1 MGHPDVGVD
10 QTWGTQTWVFDQAVQ
25 HSSFF
30 GHVALSNF
38 LDHVALSN
46 FFDLDVFD
54 RLERLDSFIEFGC
67 LSSYFVLLGA
77 SFERLHGLNGLNG
90 LHGLFAPTNSCLRA
104 VPQLL

>member
-38 LDHVALSN
+38 LDHAVSSGFFDLVGCLNS
-46 FFDLDVFD
+46 FFDLDV
-54 RLERLDSFIEFGC
+54 LDSLDDAWDLNRFVCKILVSYSSE
-67 LSSYFVLLGA
+67 LSS
-77 SFERLHGLNGLNG
+77 GLDTVVN
-90 LHGLFAPTNSCLRA
+90 PKLR
-104 VPQLL
+104 V

>member
-38 LDHVALSN
+38 LDHAVSSGFFDLVGCLNS
-46 FFDLDVFD
+46 FFDLDVLD
-54 RLERLDSFIEFGC
+54 SLDSF
-67 LSSYFVLLGA
+67 Y
-77 SFERLHGLNGLNG
+77 GLNGLDACDLNRFCVFFSKTG
-90 LHGLFAPTNSCLRA
+90 F
-104 VPQLL
+104 